1 MLMTDLI
8 AAKRDGGKLSAEEI
22 DFMVQGYTKGEI
34 PDYQM
39 SAMCMAILL
48 RGMDDEETL
57 NLTMSMMHS
66 GEVLDLSAIK
76 GVKADKHSTGG
87 VGDKT
92 SLILCPMVAACG
104 LKIAKMSGRGLGH
117 TGGTIDKL
125 ESFPGYDTGI
135 SDERF
140 IENVNRVGIA
150 ITSPTADIDPA
161 DKKLYA
167 LRDVTGT
174 VPSIPL
180 IVSSVMSKKLAA
192 GADVITL
199 GNHTWTRTELRPY
212 LDERSRI
219 LRPANFAP
227 QCPGRGIGVF
237 KTAFGDVCVLNLIGR
252 FTLDSNT
259 DNPFVIADGYME
271 EIKEK
276 IILVDFHAEGT
287 SEKRAMGFMLDGR
300 ASAVWGTHTHVQ
312 TSDACVLPKGTGYI
326 TDLGMTGAV
335 NSVLGIDPEQ
345 SIGKFMGD
353 PPRRYESAKGPV
365 KLEGCIFEIDPQNGR
380 CLRAESVRLT

>member
-1 MLMTDLI
+1 MSVKILAVGDVCGEPGLDYLE
-8 AAKRDGGKLSAEEI
+8 KNLRNYRKENGI
-22 DFMVQGYTKGEI
+22 DFVVVNGENANVVGVT
-34 PDYQM
+34 PRQAD
-39 SAMCMAILL
+39 AIF
-48 RGMDDEETL
+48 R
-57 NLTMSMMHS
+57 
-66 GEVLDLSAIK
+66 
-76 GVKADKHSTGG
+76 
-87 VGDKT
+87 
-92 SLILCPMVAACG
+92 
-104 LKIAKMSGRGLGH
+104 
-117 TGGTIDKL
+117 
-125 ESFPGYDTGI
+125 
-135 SDERF
+135 
-140 IENVNRVGIA
+140 
-150 ITSPTADIDPA
+150 
-161 DKKLYA
+161 
-167 LRDVTGT
+167 
-174 VPSIPL
+174 
-180 IVSSVMSKKLAA
+180 A

-353 PPRRYESAKGPV
+353 PPRRYESAKGSV